1 MIGRNTEAAT
11 KLLSFAERLERLEDE
26 MDALREDLKQVKAE
40 AKAEGFNVRALG
52 RLVSIR
58 RNKKRADLE
67 AELLNDLALYAHATG
82 TPFDL
87 AFPDETP
94 IAAEPEPAPAT
105 AE

>member
-1 MIGRNTEAAT
+1 MIGRNTEAAM

-26 MDALREDLKQVKAE
+26 VDTLREDLKQVKAE
-40 AKAEGFNVRALG
+40 AKAEGFNVRALA

-58 RNKKRADLE
+58 RNKKRADRE

-87 AFPDETP
+87 AFPDDTP
-94 IAAEPEPAPAT
+94 MAAPSDPAPAA